1 MQREREREREIVRIS
16 VPDQYLI
23 VNVKSSLSYYF
34 LLVITK
40 LRKQLNK
47 SVRIKDSSIINCVYQ
62 NIKITK

>member
-1 MQREREREREIVRIS
+1 MQREREREIVRIS

-40 LRKQLNK
+40 SRKQLNK